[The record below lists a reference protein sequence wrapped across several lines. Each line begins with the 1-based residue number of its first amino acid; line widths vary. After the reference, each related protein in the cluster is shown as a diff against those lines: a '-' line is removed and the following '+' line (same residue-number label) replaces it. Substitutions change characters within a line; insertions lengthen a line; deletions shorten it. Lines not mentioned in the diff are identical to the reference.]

1 MATDFY
7 QVLDTSD
14 VPTGVINI
22 VTGDP
27 VELGEV
33 LAKHDDVNGLWVVET
48 PEECAST
55 KKRSAGNLKRIW
67 TNNGKALDWFDPKQA
82 EGAVWMRR
90 ASQVKNVWV
99 PYGE

>member
-48 PEECAST
+48 PEECAS
-55 KKRSAGNLKRIW
+55 KKTQRRKSE
-67 TNNGKALDWFDPKQA
+67 THLDQQRKSP
-82 EGAVWMRR
+82 GLV
-90 ASQVKNVWV
+90 
-99 PYGE
+99 